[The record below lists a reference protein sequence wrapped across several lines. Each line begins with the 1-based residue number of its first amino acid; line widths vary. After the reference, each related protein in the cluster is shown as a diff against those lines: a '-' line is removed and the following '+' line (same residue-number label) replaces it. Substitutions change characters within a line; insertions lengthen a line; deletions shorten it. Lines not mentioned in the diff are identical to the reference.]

1 MKSLRHKIAFYIG
14 SVSLLVLI
22 AGVTV
27 SVIHY
32 ELRVRKQS
40 AMELT
45 GISRSFPA
53 TLHTVGMGLQN
64 LAKTISLSPNI
75 SEIIRRNASW
85 ESVSELAQIIAT
97 NQLDYL
103 EICDR
108 RGTVALSITD
118 TLQIGES
125 STDPLVN
132 TLLNSDTSA
141 FGLLRE
147 HDQIYLVASSP
158 VHSGGGKIG
167 VITIGNTLDQD
178 FMDRFG
184 TIPGVAFTIWIDP
197 AKPSL
202 TPFDVSPLPSI
213 NSLLSKEEIDA
224 LLAEKTISKSLKL
237 RGVICQATF
246 FTQQELLGGERSIC
260 AVYRSISYLRAAGMQ
275 TLVFLLGILF
285 IIVIAVVQAT
295 FWLSKRV
302 IRPLDHLTENVQHL
316 ASLDFKGEVP
326 VESEDEIGKLAK
338 SFNELTNSLR
348 RNISERDRYAAELS
362 QLNENLELEVNRRTE
377 QLMHTNLRLKR
388 EMAEKED
395 FLRAVS
401 HDLGAPLRNIAGL
414 ARLLEK
420 RSREQLDEVSLD
432 TLNRINNNV
441 RTELQMVE
449 DLLELSRIKTRRSRP
464 TKFDL
469 TELLGEIRESFSCAI
484 EQRGI
489 HITLLDLL
497 PVIYAE
503 KNRIRQLF
511 QNLIDN
517 AIKYMG
523 DQPQPQI
530 EIGWSKQDRFY
541 LFWVFDNGIGI
552 PDDQKDKIFCV
563 FRRVRSR
570 EIGNVEGKGV
580 GLATV
585 KTIVEMYGGEIWVES
600 KLGHGSTFYF
610 TLDRSK
616 IGCSEETDLSEPLIE
631 NLTLESI

>member
-1 MKSLRHKIAFYIG
+1 VKSIRHKIAFYIG
-14 SVSLLVLI
+14 SVSLLVLV
-22 AGVTV
+22 AGVSV

-40 AMELT
+40 AMELN

-64 LAKTISLSPNI
+64 LAKTISLSPNVL
-75 SEIIRRNASW
+75 ETIRRDASW
-85 ESVSELAQIIAT
+85 ESISELAQIISA
-97 NQLDYL
+97 NQLDYF
-103 EICDR
+103 EICDQ
-108 RGTVALSITD
+108 RGIVALSITD
-118 TLQIGES
+118 TLHFGKS
-125 STDPLVN
+125 SGNPLVYSALK
-132 TLLNSDTSA
+132 TDTTN

-147 HDQIYLVASSP
+147 HDQIYLVASSA
-158 VHSGGGKIG
+158 VYHSGRKAG
-167 VITIGNTLDQD
+167 VVTIGNTLDQG

-202 TPFDVSPLPSI
+202 TPFDVSPLPPI
-213 NSLLSKEEIDA
+213 NDLLRKEEINA
-224 LLAEKTISKSLKL
+224 LRAGNMISKSMSL
-237 RGVICQATF
+237 RGVTCQVTF
-246 FTQQELLGGERSIC
+246 FTQQELQEGMQSIC
-260 AVYRSISYLRAAGMQ
+260 AVYRSISYMSEAWQQ
-275 TLVFLLGILF
+275 TLLFLFGIF
-285 IIVIAVVQAT
+285 VVIIIAVLQAT
-295 FWLSKRV
+295 FWLSRRV
-302 IRPLDHLTENVQHL
+302 IRPLDDLAQNVQRLTE
-316 ASLDFKGEVP
+316 LDFKGEVP
-326 VESEDEIGKLAK
+326 VESEDEIGKLAE
-338 SFNELTNSLR
+338 SFNKLSDSLR
-348 RNISERDRYAAELS
+348 RNISEKDRFAAELS
-362 QLNENLELEVNRRTE
+362 RLNENLELEVNKRTE
-377 QLMHTNLRLKR
+377 QLMHANLRLKR

-420 RSREQLDEVSLD
+420 RSREHLDETSLD

-441 RTELQMVE
+441 RVELQMVE

-469 TELLGEIRESFSCAI
+469 TELLGEIRESLSCAI

-489 HITLLDLL
+489 HITLLDLM
-497 PVIYAE
+497 PVICAE

-523 DQPQPQI
+523 DQPEPRI
-530 EIGWSKQDRFY
+530 EIGWSRQDKFY

-570 EIGNVEGKGV
+570 ESGNVEGKGV

-600 KLGHGSTFYF
+600 ELGRGSTFYF

-616 IGCSEETDLSEPLIE
+616 IGCAAESESTIPLIE
-631 NLTLESI
+631 NLTVEST

>member
-1 MKSLRHKIAFYIG
+1 M
-14 SVSLLVLI
+14 
-22 AGVTV
+22 
-27 SVIHY
+27 IHY